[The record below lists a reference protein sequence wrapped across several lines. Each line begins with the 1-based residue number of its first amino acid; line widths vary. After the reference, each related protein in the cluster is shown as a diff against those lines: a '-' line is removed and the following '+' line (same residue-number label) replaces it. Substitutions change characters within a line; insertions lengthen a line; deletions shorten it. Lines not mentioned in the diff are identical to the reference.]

1 MCTKQLK
8 YRGSEIVTRTRAA
21 EGVATALE
29 CYGGMDIIDFGNF
42 HQFPPIGNP
51 SAALYWD
58 RPETDNLHVLKERS
72 IFLEY
77 DQVVILHEQ
86 MRITDDFW
94 SGLLSR
100 LRVGECTEE
109 DIKEVQKLV
118 LTDHACDI
126 PDFLTFPWSEAYS

>member
-1 MCTKQLK
+1 M
-8 YRGSEIVTRTRAA
+8 
-21 EGVATALE
+21 E

-77 DQVVILHEQ
+77 NQVVILHEQ

-100 LRVGECTEE
+100 LRWESVPRKTSKRFKSSCLQITHV
-109 DIKEVQKLV
+109 I
-118 LTDHACDI
+118 
-126 PDFLTFPWSEAYS
+126 FLIS